1 MKYYQKKSFLSFL
14 ERGRIVPDHVEERGR
29 GGGCSLLVLVW
40 SEWNPGLVVM
50 RRNEAV
56 GGDRRRIC

>member
-29 GGGCSLLVLVW
+29 GGGLFAASSGL
-40 SEWNPGLVVM
+40 ERMEPGFSGDEKERGSW
-50 RRNEAV
+50 RR
-56 GGDRRRIC
+56 